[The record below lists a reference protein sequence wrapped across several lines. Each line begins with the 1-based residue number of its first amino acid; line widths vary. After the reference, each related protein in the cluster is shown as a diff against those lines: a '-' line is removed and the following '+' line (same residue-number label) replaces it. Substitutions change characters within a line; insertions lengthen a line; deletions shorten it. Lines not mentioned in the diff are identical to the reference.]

1 MNKLMTVVAASV
13 CAVSLSGAAA
23 AAEDQAKI
31 MKDAKPSEV
40 KSAEAEALEEDET
53 KIFEAGFDLDFFS
66 AYVWRN
72 AVQTDEPVLQPCVW
86 ADFTYFKPFWLGFYV
101 WQNYDLTS
109 RRHECL
115 SGGLT
120 ETDYEVHL
128 GATAWE
134 SDDEEMSLDVEIGHD
149 WFVNRCV
156 KSDSCEDY
164 KNTAELYAKV
174 TFNNEIANVYGQASW
189 MYDDFG
195 SYRQG
200 VSYELGINR
209 EFDVLAPFELPEDT
223 LLLGLDWNLNFGDS
237 RYLYFL
243 YGGTSSGL
251 YYEEGEEGELEGPY
265 DDYASNPDSGI
276 GGTTIKACLTW
287 NITEWMSLVGT
298 IAYTGVLN
306 GSARDA
312 LAELGPDMGWQGS
325 SYRRDLLWGGVSLKF
340 AF

>member
-13 CAVSLSGAAA
+13 CAVSLSGAAV
-23 AAEDQAKI
+23 AAENVS
-31 MKDAKPSEV
+31 KDEAQKV
-40 KSAEAEALEEDET
+40 TAGEAEALEEDEAQ
-53 KIFEAGFDLDFFS
+53 IFEAGFDLDFFS

-86 ADFTYFKPFWLGFYV
+86 ADLTYFEPFWLGFSI

-109 RRHECL
+109 RRHEVL
-115 SGGLT
+115 KGGLT
-120 ETDYEVHL
+120 ETDYNIHL

-134 SDDEEMSLDVEIGHD
+134 DDDETMSLDVEIGHD
-149 WFVNRCV
+149 WYVNQQV
-156 KSDSCEDY
+156 KSAAREDY

-195 SYRQG
+195 AYKQG
-200 VSYELGINR
+200 MHYELGLNK
-209 EFDVLAPFELPEDT
+209 EFDVLAPFELPEET
-223 LLLGLDWNLNFGDS
+223 LLLGLDWNVNFGDS

-243 YGGTSSGL
+243 YGGVDWGVDENDEDTWR
-251 YYEEGEEGELEGPY
+251 
-265 DDYASNPDSGI
+265 NPDAGI
-276 GGTTIKACLTW
+276 GGTTLKAYLTW

-298 IAYTGVLN
+298 IGYTGVLN
-306 GSARDA
+306 GSARQA
-312 LAELGPDMGWQGS
+312 LADDSGWQGDN
-325 SYRRDLLWGGVSLKF
+325 YRRDLLWGGVSLKF

>member
-13 CAVSLSGAAA
+13 CAVSLSGTAV
-23 AAEDQAKI
+23 AAEDQS
-31 MKDAKPSEV
+31 KDEAQKVTAE
-40 KSAEAEALEEDET
+40 EAEALEEDEA
-53 KIFEAGFDLDFFS
+53 KIFEAGFDLEFFS

-72 AVQTDEPVLQPCVW
+72 AVQNDEPVIQPCVW
-86 ADFTYFKPFWLGFYV
+86 ADFTYFEPFWLGFYI

-115 SGGLT
+115 RGGLT

-134 SDDEEMSLDVEIGHD
+134 SDDETMSLDVEIGHD

-156 KSDSCEDY
+156 KSDAREDY

-174 TFNNEIANVYGQASW
+174 TFKNEIANVYGQASW

-195 SYRQG
+195 SYKQG
-200 VSYELGINR
+200 MHYEFGFNR

-243 YGGTSSGL
+243 YGGVDWDVD
-251 YYEEGEEGELEGPY
+251 ENGEDTWSDPK
-265 DDYASNPDSGI
+265 AGI
-276 GGTTIKACLTW
+276 GGTTLKAYLTW
-287 NITEWMSLVGT
+287 NIADWMSLVGT
-298 IAYTGVLN
+298 VAYTGVLN
-306 GSARDA
+306 GSARQA
-312 LAELGPDMGWQGS
+312 LADDSGWQGDN
-325 SYRRDLLWGGVSLKF
+325 YRRDLLWGGVSLKF

>member
-13 CAVSLSGAAA
+13 CAVSFVSSAV
-23 AAEDQAKI
+23 AAEASE
-31 MKDAKPSEV
+31 AESEEV
-40 KSAEAEALEEDET
+40 KEGLVQQMHD
-53 KIFEAGFDLDFFS
+53 IVEAGFDLDFFS

-115 SGGLT
+115 RGGLT
-120 ETDYEVHL
+120 ETDYEIHL

-134 SDDEEMSLDVEIGHD
+134 SDDETMSFDVEIGHD

-156 KSDSCEDY
+156 KSDAREDY

-174 TFNNEIANVYGQASW
+174 TFNNEIVNVYGQASW

-200 VSYELGINR
+200 MSYELGFNK
-209 EFDVLAPFELPEDT
+209 EFDVLAPFELPEET
-223 LLLGLDWNLNFGDS
+223 LMLGLDWNLNFGDS

-243 YGGTSSGL
+243 YGGVDWDVD
-251 YYEEGEEGELEGPY
+251 ENGE
-265 DDYASNPDSGI
+265 DTWSNPKAGI
-276 GGTTIKACLTW
+276 GGTTLKAYLTW

-306 GSARDA
+306 GSARQA
-312 LAELGPDMGWQGS
+312 LADDSGWQGDN
-325 SYRRDLLWGGVSLKF
+325 YRRDLLWGGVSLKF

>member
-13 CAVSLSGAAA
+13 CAVSLSEFAV
-23 AAEDQAKI
+23 AAENG
-31 MKDAKPSEV
+31 V
-40 KSAEAEALEEDET
+40 KESAQKVSAEEAEALEEEDD
-53 KIFEAGFDLDFFS
+53 KILEAGFDFDFFS

-72 AVQTDEPVLQPCVW
+72 AIQTDEMVMQPCVW
-86 ADFTYFKPFWLGFYV
+86 ADLTYFEPFWLGFSI

-115 SGGLT
+115 KGGLT
-120 ETDYEVHL
+120 ETDYNVHL

-134 SDDEEMSLDVEIGHD
+134 SDDETMSLDVEIGHD
-149 WFVNRCV
+149 WFVNQQV
-156 KSDSCEDY
+156 KSACREDY

-195 SYRQG
+195 SYKQG
-200 VSYELGINR
+200 MHYELGLNR

-243 YGGTSSGL
+243 YGGVD
-251 YYEEGEEGELEGPY
+251 YREDEFGEETW
-265 DDYASNPDSGI
+265 SNPKAGI
-276 GGTTIKACLTW
+276 GGTTLKAYLTW
-287 NITEWMSLVGT
+287 KITDWMSLLGT
-298 IAYTGVLN
+298 VAYTGVLN
-306 GSARDA
+306 GSARQA
-312 LAELGPDMGWQGS
+312 LADGPCWQGDC
-325 SYRRDLLWGGVSLKF
+325 YRRDLLWGGVSLKF

>member
-13 CAVSLSGAAA
+13 CAVSLSGTAV
-23 AAEDQAKI
+23 AAEDASKI
-31 MKDAKPSEV
+31 EKTAAETADSSDSE
-40 KSAEAEALEEDET
+40 ET
-53 KIFEAGFDLDFFS
+53 KEGLVQQMHDIFEAGFDFEFFS
-66 AYVWRN
+66 SYVWRN
-72 AVQTDEPVLQPCVW
+72 AVQTDEPVLQPGVW
-86 ADFTYFKPFWLGFYV
+86 ADLTYFEPFWLGFYV

-115 SGGLT
+115 KGGLT
-120 ETDYEVHL
+120 ETDYGVHL
-128 GATAWE
+128 GVTAWE
-134 SDDEEMSLDVEIGHD
+134 SEDEAMSLDVEIGHE
-149 WFVNRCV
+149 WFVNQQV
-156 KSDSCEDY
+156 KSAYREDY

-174 TFNNEIANVYGQASW
+174 TFNNEIVNVYGQASW

-195 SYRQG
+195 AYKQG
-200 VSYELGINR
+200 MHYELGFNK
-209 EFDVLAPFELPEDT
+209 EFDVLAPFELPEET
-223 LLLGLDWNLNFGDS
+223 LMLGLDWNLNFGDS

-243 YGGTSSGL
+243 YGGTSSGA
-251 YYEEGEEGELEGPY
+251 YYHEDEDDTY

-276 GGTTIKACLTW
+276 GGTTIKAYLTW

-312 LAELGPDMGWQGS
+312 LAEQGPDMGWQGS
-325 SYRRDLLWGGVSLKF
+325 CYRRDLLWGGVSLKF